1 MINTLTRERKENCMR
16 KIRRTFNLSKCTGS
30 KFNYETEEFEDF
42 YIELTGNYTPKR
54 ATNKVRKMLKDNSI
68 QIFNVEIESE
78 MWAISPED
86 FLKYG
91 ERIK

>member
-1 MINTLTRERKENCMR
+1 MR
-16 KIRRTFNLSKCTGS
+16 KIRRTFNLSKCNGS
-30 KFNYETEEFEDF
+30 KFNYDTQEFEDF
-42 YIELTGNYTPKR
+42 YIEFPGNFTAKR
-54 ATNKVRKMLKDNSI
+54 ATNKARKMLKDNSI

-78 MWAISPED
+78 MWAISPEN

>member
-1 MINTLTRERKENCMR
+1 MR
-16 KIRRTFNLSKCTGS
+16 AIRRTFNLSKCTGS
-30 KFNYETEEFEDF
+30 KFNYDTQEFEDF
-42 YIELTGNYTPKR
+42 YIEINGNYSPKR
-54 ATNKVRKMLKDNSI
+54 ATNYIRKKLKDNSI

-78 MWAISPED
+78 MWAISPEN

>member
-1 MINTLTRERKENCMR
+1 MR

-30 KFNYETEEFEDF
+30 RFNYDTSEFEDF
-42 YIELTGNYTPKR
+42 YFEVAGNYTAKR
-54 ATNKVRKMLKDNSI
+54 ATNYARKIFKDNSI

-78 MWAISPED
+78 MWAISPSD